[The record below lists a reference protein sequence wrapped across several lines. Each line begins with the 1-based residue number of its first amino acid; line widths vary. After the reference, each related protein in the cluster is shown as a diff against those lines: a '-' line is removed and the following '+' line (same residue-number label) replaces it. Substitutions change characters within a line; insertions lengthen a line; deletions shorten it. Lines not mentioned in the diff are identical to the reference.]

1 MELAFGAL
9 LIGDTIRP
17 DAPAAITALDGMG
30 VETVMATGDDI
41 TAGSGGGRRPC
52 PGIKEVRAGLL
63 PEEKAALV
71 AAARNEGRHVAMA
84 GDGINDAP
92 ALMAADLGMAMGR
105 GAADIAVEAGDIT
118 ILSEN
123 VVKIVETVM
132 LGRRTLR
139 VISQNLAASTLI
151 NVAAVTA
158 AALGWLGPVP
168 GALVHN
174 VGSVLV
180 VLNAARLMGNDHSQ

>member
-1 MELAFGAL
+1 M
-9 LIGDTIRP
+9 
-17 DAPAAITALDGMG
+17 
-30 VETVMATGDDI
+30 
-41 TAGSGGGRRPC
+41 
-52 PGIKEVRAGLL
+52 
-63 PEEKAALV
+63 

-84 GDGINDAP
+84 GDGINDAL
-92 ALMAADLGMAMGR
+92 ALVAADLGMAMGR

-139 VISQNLAASTLI
+139 VIGQNLAASTLI

-158 AALGWLGPVP
+158 AALGWLVPVP

-180 VLNAARLMGNDHSQ
+180 VLNAARLMGNDDRQQ